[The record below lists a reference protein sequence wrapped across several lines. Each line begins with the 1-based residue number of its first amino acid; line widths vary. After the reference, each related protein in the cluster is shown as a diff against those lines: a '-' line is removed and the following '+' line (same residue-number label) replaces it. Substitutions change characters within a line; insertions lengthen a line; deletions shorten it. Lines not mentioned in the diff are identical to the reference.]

1 MECNFFDFMHC
12 RTLFWTETPACS
24 NTNCT
29 EGARI
34 SNRVQA
40 FTAYNDIE
48 MAEINGRPISEAF
61 SAWFGSVDFE
71 SHCES
76 CRTPRVNI
84 RFFQFEEMPEVI
96 ILSIPRVTF
105 NRVTKRQ
112 EKDHT
117 AVDIRGNLTITWNGY
132 RQNYRLVGITDLK

>member
-1 MECNFFDFMHC
+1 M
-12 RTLFWTETPACS
+12 S
-24 NTNCT
+24 
-29 EGARI
+29 AR
-34 SNRVQA
+34 S
-40 FTAYNDIE
+40 
-48 MAEINGRPISEAF
+48 ISEAF
-61 SAWFGSVDFE
+61 SAWVGSVDFE

-76 CRTPRVNI
+76 CRTPRVNK

-132 RQNYRLVGITDLK
+132 RQNYRLVGITDLKSFSSINKYMHLISF